1 MAKAQRNPRFRRV
14 ALKCKTLLTERDR
27 EIIRVVT
34 DHKFLRASHIAS
46 LVGGSPQHVRRRL
59 QRLFHLGHLDRP
71 RSQID
76 YFHEGAGSRELI
88 YSTPGHQ
95 VQRFYLEH
103 ALMASDIAIAFDRTC
118 QAIPEIRVFHERDI
132 AQELQAPST
141 PRDRFQWHV
150 DITRDLRIGV
160 RPDLVLQIGKSD
172 DHCFGMERASF
183 FVEADRGTMPV
194 ARAGLDQTSIL
205 RKLLAYHAT
214 WAQGIHRSI
223 FGIDRFRVLVV
234 TTDAER
240 IENMIEAC
248 QRIDRGHRLF
258 LFAEVDAFV
267 NAGNVFDI
275 PLINGKGEID
285 SLLNTRD
292 LP

>member
-14 ALKCKTLLTERDR
+14 ALKCKTLLTERDCA
-27 EIIRVVT
+27 IIRVVT

-46 LVGGSPQHVRRRL
+46 LVGGSPQNVRRRL

-103 ALMASDIAIAFDRTC
+103 ALMASDIGVAFDRTC

-132 AQELQAPST
+132 AQELQPPST
-141 PRDRFQWHV
+141 ARDRFQWHV

-160 RPDLVLQIGKSD
+160 RPDLVL
-172 DHCFGMERASF
+172 HFGMERASF
-183 FVEADRGTMPV
+183 FIEADRGTMPV

-214 WAQGIHRSI
+214 WAQGIHRSM
-223 FGIDRFRVLVV
+223 FGFDRFRVLVV

-267 NAGNVFDI
+267 NATNVFHI

-292 LP
+292 MP